1 MPRFMKLTTDDEIY
15 DVGIF
20 DDEISDKEIFDTEIS
35 GDQKHEYSTTE

>member
-1 MPRFMKLTTDDEIY
+1 MPRFMELITDDEIY

-20 DDEISDKEIFDTEIS
+20 DDEIFDEEIS